1 MAFIV
6 LEHKGIIQCEVY
18 MCVTIWKIFM
28 YFFMWLY
35 VFFLK
40 FSWRQTWVTKEKGLA
55 LFVLKRWIWL
65 ISNWSH
71 ANVVMRFCPFLLL
84 LNLEIF
90 QLLHLEV
97 ETVCFQ
103 GFSVIHLSYSFW
115 FLELSTENDYSIV
128 VFYLIANSWLY
139 STQAIFL
146 TRRSI
151 LWGSDIRQREKTT
164 QP

>member
-55 LFVLKRWIWL
+55 LFSLKRWIWL

-103 GFSVIHLSYSFW
+103 GFSVIHSDFLSYQQKTIIVLW
-115 FLELSTENDYSIV
+115 CSTLLQIHDCTLCKLFSSQGGQSCGEVI
-128 VFYLIANSWLY
+128 
-139 STQAIFL
+139 
-146 TRRSI
+146 
-151 LWGSDIRQREKTT
+151 
-164 QP
+164 

>member
-103 GFSVIHLSYSFW
+103 GFSVIHLSFVHLFSVAHTFGFGASFSK
-115 FLELSTENDYSIV
+115 FCHLLRLIRHLSLWCS
-128 VFYLIANSWLY
+128 VFWSNLVDTI
-139 STQAIFL
+139 
-146 TRRSI
+146 
-151 LWGSDIRQREKTT
+151 GSCT
-164 QP
+164 